1 VNFKKAVAPV
11 IVSLFLSGYFVSI
24 GIAFYKFNIPNSI
37 KITVIVASVIVTAV
51 IIGVLIDRLK
61 EIKVIVSLFLSGYF
75 VSIGIA
81 FYKFNIPNSIKLM
94 VIVASVI
101 VTAVIIGVLIDRL
114 KEIKGGEEDDLGK
127 Y

>member
-1 VNFKKAVAPV
+1 MNFKKAVAPV

-61 EIKVIVSLFLSGYF
+61 EIK
-75 VSIGIA
+75 
-81 FYKFNIPNSIKLM
+81 
-94 VIVASVI
+94 
-101 VTAVIIGVLIDRL
+101 
-114 KEIKGGEEDDLGK
+114 GGEEDDLGK